1 MTETSSCAFDSS
13 AYFFTYSAYPPYEQ
27 TVLNTSSIVL
37 AEAFSIV
44 VCLAGSAFFSGSET
58 ALTSLSRA
66 QAQQLY
72 EDEGMVSLKM
82 WIEKPIHVLT
92 AILIGNNI
100 FNITA
105 SALATDLADRLLRD
119 TAAANW
125 AIPVAVGIM
134 TFLLLTFGEITPKA
148 IAKRLYKR
156 WASRSMTVMKLPLF
170 LFKIPTLFFTRMT
183 RAMMRAMGNDPT
195 QVVPNVTAEEIEYMI
210 NLGSREGT
218 FTEDRGRMLQSVFSF
233 KDTIVR
239 DIMIPRTEMV
249 SINTDMSM
257 REIADAFVDCGHS
270 RLPIYEGGIDNIIGI
285 FYAKDLL
292 EHAFKDTIDSLDVHE
307 MLRKTFFVP
316 GTKNVSDLMED
327 FQRQRT
333 HLAIVVDEFGG
344 TDGLVTLEDI
354 VEEFFG
360 EIQDEYDTEP
370 DMVVELSED
379 LFEVPGRA
387 SIYEVENFF
396 NIKFPHNSNYETVGG
411 FLMDSC
417 GAVPLTGYEMEWGP
431 LTFTVL
437 DADETH
443 VISTQVARDP
453 YYVENHEMMDVLS

>member
-1 MTETSSCAFDSS
+1 M
-13 AYFFTYSAYPPYEQ
+13 
-27 TVLNTSSIVL
+27 NTSSIVL
-37 AEAFSIV
+37 AEAFGIV
-44 VCLAGSAFFSGSET
+44 VCLIVSAFFSGSET
-58 ALTSLSRA
+58 ALTSLSRV

-72 EDEGMVSLKM
+72 EDEGMRSLKM
-82 WIEKPIHVLT
+82 WVEKPIHVLT

-105 SALATDLADRLLRD
+105 SALATDLADRLLRG
-119 TAAANW
+119 TSASNW

-156 WASRSMTVMKLPLF
+156 WASRSMTIMRLPLF

-183 RAMMRAMGNDPT
+183 RAMMRAMGNDPS

-239 DIMIPRTEMV
+239 DIMIPRTEMA
-249 SINTDMSM
+249 SIHTGMSI
-257 REIADAFVDCGHS
+257 REIADVFVACGHS
-270 RLPIYEGGIDNIIGI
+270 RLPIYDGGIDNIIGI

-292 EHAFKDTIDSLDVHE
+292 EHAFKPSIDDLDIHQ
-307 MLRKTFFVP
+307 MSRKTFFVP

-327 FQRQRT
+327 FQRQRI

-360 EIQDEYDTEP
+360 EIQDEYDAEP
-370 DMVVELSED
+370 DMVVELAED

-387 SIYEVENFF
+387 PVYELESFF
-396 NIKFPHNSNYETVGG
+396 NVKFPDDSNYETVGG

-417 GAVPLTGYEMEWGP
+417 GAVPGEGYEMEWGP

-437 DADETH
+437 QADETH
-443 VISTQVARDP
+443 VVSTRVTRDP
-453 YYVENHEMMDVLS
+453 HYKEDQELMDVLS